1 MSQATILAIAGS
13 ARAESFNR
21 KLLALAVRSGRSTG
35 LGVDH
40 VELADYP
47 IPIFNEDLE
56 AEQGQDPN
64 ATLLRRKLEASDG
77 LMLACPEYNGS
88 LTPLLKNVIDWLS
101 RGEQGGPGVDV
112 YRGKTALL
120 MGASPGR
127 LGASRAM
134 AHLDTVLD
142 GIGVKVMPT
151 RFSVPGAGKAFDA
164 SGELVDDEQRKRLDQ
179 LIAEFAAFTGVNRP
193 ESDRETSE

>member
-1 MSQATILAIAGS
+1 MSEPAILAIAGS
-13 ARAESFNR
+13 ARVESFNR
-21 KLLALAVRSGRSTG
+21 KLLALAVQSGRSAG
-35 LGVDH
+35 LDIDH

-56 AEQGQDPN
+56 AEHGQDPN
-64 ATLLRRKLEASDG
+64 ATRLRRKLEASDG

-101 RGEQGGPGVDV
+101 RSETGGPGVEV

-120 MGASPGR
+120 IGASPGR

-142 GIGVKVMPT
+142 GIGVNVMPG

-164 SGELVDDEQRKRLDQ
+164 SGQLVDEENRKQLDQ
-179 LIAEFAAFTGVNRP
+179 IISEYSDFTRANR
-193 ESDRETSE
+193 RNTG